1 MWRKPAEAKP
11 SSQASDA
18 PAPAPVQPATTSQIA
33 PVPFADSTA
42 SISPAPIS
50 TASISV
56 SPAET
61 SFAAPSRA
69 DSSTIVSGL
78 KITGEI
84 TGTSDLFID
93 GEAHGKIRLV
103 KARVTVG
110 PQGRVNADIEGRE
123 IVIEGSVKGNIKAG
137 ERVQFGPSARFQG
150 SVLSPKI
157 AIAEGARFSGKVE
170 MVRASDLQTPP
181 APATTADSESLKVV
195 SASAG
200 TE

>member
-1 MWRKPAEAKP
+1 M
-11 SSQASDA
+11 SQL
-18 PAPAPVQPATTSQIA
+18 A
-33 PVPFADSTA
+33 PVPFADSTS

-50 TASISV
+50 TSPISASPPV
-56 SPAET
+56 A
-61 SFAAPSRA
+61 SFAAPVRP
-69 DSSTIVSGL
+69 DGSTIVSGL

-123 IVIEGSVKGNIKAG
+123 IIIEGSVKGSIKAG
-137 ERVQFGPSARFQG
+137 ERVHFGPSARFQG
-150 SVLSPKI
+150 SVLAPKI
-157 AIAEGARFSGKVE
+157 AIEEGARFSGKVE
-170 MVRASDLQTPP
+170 MVRASDLQTQPKP
-181 APATTADSESLKVV
+181 AATTDSEGLKVV